1 MKKSLVLLATFPL
14 ACGRTPLA
22 HPPTESAAIGIVSR
36 FVAAE
41 TLGNWRR
48 ADSLVRWASCEG
60 DPAEDFL
67 RVTRSVHLGDTRS
80 QGDTMFV
87 PVAYD
92 VIGHAWSYDQRRAG
106 EKNWRFSARPIRE
119 AVVYGAFTDS
129 AGRLWIACGDFH
141 QDHVAVSQ
149 LRTESDHFDDSSRS
163 AWRAAV
169 SP

>member
-1 MKKSLVLLATFPL
+1 VKNSLVLLPALLL
-14 ACGRTPLA
+14 ACGRPPGGQ
-22 HPPTESAAIGIVSR
+22 PPTESAAIAIVSG

-67 RVTRSVHLGDTRS
+67 RVTRGVRLGDTRS

-87 PVAYD
+87 PTTYD
-92 VIGHAWSYDQRRAG
+92 VIGQAWSYDQRRAG
-106 EKNWRFSARPIRE
+106 KKNWRFSARPVSE
-119 AVVYGAFTDS
+119 TVAYGAFADS

-141 QDHVAVSQ
+141 QDHVAASQ
-149 LRTESDHFDDSSRS
+149 FRAESAHLDDSSQS
-163 AWRAAV
+163 AWRAAIAR
-169 SP
+169 

>member
-1 MKKSLVLLATFPL
+1 MKNSLVLLPAFCL
-14 ACGRTPLA
+14 ACGRPPIG
-22 HPPTESAAIGIVSR
+22 HPPTESAAIAIVNR

-67 RVTRSVHLGDTRS
+67 RVTRGVRLGNTRS
-80 QGDTMFV
+80 QEDTMFV
-87 PVAYD
+87 STTYD
-92 VIGHAWSYDQRRAG
+92 VIGQAWSYDQRRSG
-106 EKNWRFSARPIRE
+106 ERNWRFSARPIRE
-119 AVVYGAFTDS
+119 TVAYGAFADS
-129 AGRLWIACGDFH
+129 AGRLWIACGGFH

-149 LRTESDHFDDSSRS
+149 FRTESDHFDDSSRS

-169 SP
+169 AR